1 MDVDP
6 YDPKNESDD
15 DGNDNDDND
24 DDDNNDEYDQLEQV
38 FEKSLRRE
46 PSLNSFWS
54 STVSPL
60 NKDERDFLKQFIVEM
75 SEVRLKKSIPN
86 SHVEELGTVIA
97 NNFVKAFE
105 YSENIRNIM
114 ARYCSSCYLQN
125 NFLELQDSYVQPTQI
140 TTSDDQLSIQYF
152 SVEGILKSIINQH
165 PSLIDSIE
173 KEKSLNFIPEQNRK
187 NMVIRNELDTTY

>member
-1 MDVDP
+1 MNEPSQRRSSSKQIAGGSQQDIAKLAGPAEPIVSEIPFDQDHGQTSRHESEIPMDVDP

-60 NKDERDFLKQFIVEM
+60 NKGI
-75 SEVRLKKSIPN
+75 SE
-86 SHVEELGTVIA
+86 
-97 NNFVKAFE
+97 
-105 YSENIRNIM
+105 
-114 ARYCSSCYLQN
+114 YLQIRFI
-125 NFLELQDSYVQPTQI
+125 FLY
-140 TTSDDQLSIQYF
+140 
-152 SVEGILKSIINQH
+152 
-165 PSLIDSIE
+165 LI
-173 KEKSLNFIPEQNRK
+173 
-187 NMVIRNELDTTY
+187 